1 MKQIRT
7 IMAMTL
13 VCFCVTVWASPS
25 RATVLIRDAEI
36 ERTLN
41 EISAPILQAAGLTP
55 SSVEIL
61 LVRDRRLNAFVA
73 GGRNIFLHTGLL
85 IELETVEELLGVIAH
100 EAGHIAGGHEARRR
114 VNLRN
119 AQGPALLGLL
129 VAIAAGAAGGSG
141 EAATAIAA
149 GSQGALLRGI
159 LRNSRAEEAAADQA
173 GLTYLVRAG
182 VDPKGILSV
191 LERFRGQEVLQIGS
205 VDPYILTHP
214 LGTRRMSLLQR
225 RVEETQGREWPRDP
239 ERDYWHSRLRAKL
252 EGFLNDPQR
261 VLDDLEG
268 KPETEMV
275 LLAKS
280 VALFRERDLQEAVN
294 AADKLIAIR
303 PNDPFYIEL
312 KGQILL
318 ESGQVEASIPYY
330 RKSVKLAPDEPLLK
344 AGLGNAL
351 VQSGDPA
358 LNPEALKVLKAAR
371 SADLADASALRNLA
385 VAYDRAGDRGMATL
399 STAERYALVGNLR
412 NAIPLARRAAKILPE
427 GSPGWLRAQD
437 ILKMEPPEN

>member
-1 MKQIRT
+1 MKRIRS
-7 IMAMTL
+7 IAIAGL
-13 VCFCVTVWASPS
+13 LCLPPLIPSPEAQ
-25 RATVLIRDAEI
+25 ATVLIRDAEI
-36 ERTLN
+36 ERTLD
-41 EISAPILQAAGLTP
+41 EISAPILQAAGLPP

-114 VNLRN
+114 INLRN

-129 VAIAAGAAGGSG
+129 VGIAAGAVGGG
-141 EAATAIAA
+141 EAAVGIAA
-149 GSQGALLRGI
+149 GTQGAILRSI

-173 GLTYLVRAG
+173 GLSYLERAG
-182 VDPKGILSV
+182 VNPEGILKV
-191 LERFRGQEVLQIGS
+191 LERFRGQEVLQIGN
-205 VDPYILTHP
+205 VDPYVLTHP

-225 RVEETQGREWPRDP
+225 RVAETAGREWPKDP
-239 ERDYWHSRLRAKL
+239 NRDYWHSRLRAKL
-252 EGFLNDPQR
+252 EGFLLDPQR
-261 VLDDLEG
+261 VIDDLAG

-280 VALFRERDLQEAVN
+280 VALFRQRDLRAAVR
-294 AADKLIAIR
+294 ASDKLIAIR

-318 ESGQVEASIPYY
+318 ESGEVRASLPYY
-330 RKSVKLAPDEPLLK
+330 RKAVQLAPNEPLLK

-351 VQSGDPA
+351 IQTQDPA
-358 LNPEALKVLKAAR
+358 FNPEALRVLKEAR
-371 SADLADASALRNLA
+371 DADLADATALRNLA
-385 VAYDRAGDRGMATL
+385 TAYDRAGENGMANL
-399 STAERYALVGNLR
+399 STAERYALVGNIR
-412 NAIPLARRAAKILPE
+412 SAVPLARRASAMLPE

-437 ILKMEPPEN
+437 ILKLEPPED